1 MEEKE
6 RIAFIVNPVS
16 GTGKQKNIVS
26 QIEEHLDHNKYSP
39 TVLYTTHAHHAEK
52 MAQEV
57 IDEGIPNLVAV
68 GGDGSINDCVQSIV
82 GSDVNLGI
90 IPLGSGNGLAR
101 HLKIPLKIK
110 DAIQVI
116 NEQKTTVIDTVSI
129 NDRIYA
135 SIAGIGFDA
144 QVAKEFAFSQ
154 IRGFQTYFRII
165 FRTYPFYEPV
175 NYRLEV
181 DGSKKE
187 SKALFISFA
196 NSNQFGYNTEV
207 APKAQLDD
215 GLLDICI
222 VKKVPLPMVFWTAQ
236 LLLTKQFEK
245 SMYVQTIQARDVKI
259 HNNQGGWVNVDG
271 EPVKLGE
278 HLHLKV
284 LPHTLRVIVP

>member
-1 MEEKE
+1 MGNKE

-16 GTGKQKNIVS
+16 GTGKQRNIVR
-26 QIEEHLDHNKYSP
+26 QIEEYLDHDKYDA
-39 TVLYTTHAHHAEK
+39 TILYTSYAHHAVRI
-52 MAQEV
+52 AQEV
-57 IDEGIPNLVAV
+57 VDEGFPNLVAV
-68 GGDGSINDCVQSIV
+68 GGDGSINDCVQNVI
-82 GSDVNLGI
+82 GSDVNFGI

-116 NEQKTTVIDTVSI
+116 NRQNTMGIDTVSI
-129 NDRIYA
+129 NNRIYV

-144 QVAKEFAFSQ
+144 QVAREFAFSS

-165 FRTYPFYEPV
+165 FQTYPFYEPIT
-175 NYRLEV
+175 YRLEV
-181 DGSKKE
+181 DGEEMSK
-187 SKALFISFA
+187 KALFISFA

-236 LLLTKQFEK
+236 LLFTKQFEK
-245 SMYVQTIQARDVKI
+245 SMYVQTIQAKDIKVF
-259 HNNQGGWVNVDG
+259 NNQGGWVNVDG
-271 EPVKLGE
+271 EPMKLGE
-278 HLHLKV
+278 ELHLKI
-284 LPHTLRVIVP
+284 LPQSLRVIVP